1 MSCFRALLP
10 LLLVCGT
17 VACGFQPLYGPPPET
32 ADAAAAPGTAPPS
45 NVAALA
51 TISVDRIPNREGQQL
66 RTRLTQLLG
75 NDGASQRYRLDVNI
89 KTESESLALRRTGLA
104 TRASLRMSA
113 QYRLVDV
120 NTDQVVLKSA
130 ARGISSYNLLDED
143 FSTLASLQDAQ
154 NRLIDQMAIDIRN
167 RLAVFF
173 LAGPPPSEPA
183 APADPVTPA
192 EPSAHADP
200 AAPT

>member
-1 MSCFRALLP
+1 MSSCSALFP
-10 LLLVCGT
+10 LLLVSSMA
-17 VACGFQPLYGPPPET
+17 ACGFQPLYGPPPER
-32 ADAAAAPGTAPPS
+32 ADAAAAPDTAPPS

-51 TISVDRIPNREGQQL
+51 TVGVDRIPNREGQQL
-66 RTRLTQLLG
+66 RTQLTRLLG
-75 NDGASQRYRLDVNI
+75 SDPGSQRYRLDVTI
-89 KTESESLALRRTGLA
+89 KTDSESLALRRTGLA

-130 ARGISSYNLLDED
+130 ARGISSYNLLDQD

-154 NRLIDQMAIDIRN
+154 NRLIDQMALDIRN

-173 LAGPPPSEPA
+173 LSGPTASAPA
-183 APADPVTPA
+183 APAEPA
-192 EPSAHADP
+192 EPPPPASPADP
-200 AAPT
+200 SAPS